1 MLGKHPTR
9 LIPLT
14 LSMALLLGTAPA
26 FAVGTPV
33 QTAAD
38 IVYRDANIYTVDDDN
53 PTATALAIKGDRIV
67 YVGGEE
73 GVEAYIGEDTKVTDL
88 NGLTVLPGIMEGHMH
103 MSSMGKTLIQLNVF
117 WKPKNV
123 ILEAVRAAAQEAEP
137 GEWIQGQGW
146 MNTIWEDT
154 DFPTKEELDAVAPDN
169 PVYLKRADGHMA
181 WVNSMALELAG
192 VTKDT
197 PNPQGGEILK
207 TEDGE
212 VLGCVT
218 DNARDFFTNIIP
230 AYSTEEQREIYLLAQ
245 NELFT
250 YGITSAMDAGC
261 DVTDIENYQYLY
273 ETGQMKL
280 RTYPLVRLLDTTNAQ
295 ADYVRENLPAG
306 MMYDNRMNLRAVK
319 ITTDGS
325 LGARSAAML
334 EEYSDREGYCGE
346 LRFTDE
352 QAYEVFKL
360 AYDQGYQIC
369 THTIGDAACRQVLDT
384 LERLQSENPQE
395 DHRLRIEHFQI
406 VAPED
411 IDRAIQMGVIPSMEF
426 IHATSDMLVA
436 EDRIGAE
443 RMKGA
448 YAWRTVLDKGSI
460 IVGGTDAPVE
470 LVNPWHN
477 FYAGVTRKN
486 RDGVPENGWY
496 AEQAVTREEVLKS
509 YTIWVAYGQF
519 EEDIKGS
526 LEVGKLA
533 DFVVIDR
540 DIMTCPEDE
549 MKDVQAL
556 MTVIGGEVVYT
567 KDTAVPTIMWHG
579 VPLTFNSALIEEPGK
594 IYAPV
599 ADVMNGI
606 GGTVEKNGEFVT
618 VTYNGVSATLP
629 VTSVSGTDYVGLR
642 ALFEGLNQSV
652 VWCQT
657 SRTVSTSTVL

>member
-14 LSMALLLGTAPA
+14 LSMALLLGAAPA
-26 FAVGTPV
+26 FAAGTPAR
-33 QTAAD
+33 TAAD
-38 IVYRDANIYTVDDDN
+38 VVYRDANIYTVDDDN

-123 ILEAVRAAAQEAEP
+123 ILEAVRAAAEEAEP

-146 MNTIWEDT
+146 MNTIWENT
-154 DFPTKEELDAVAPDN
+154 DFPTKEELDAVAPNN

-230 AYSTEEQREIYLLAQ
+230 AYSTEEQRQIYLLAQ

-384 LERLQSENPQE
+384 LERLQSENPKE
-395 DHRLRIEHFQI
+395 NHRLRIEHFQI

-567 KDTAVPTIMWHG
+567 KDTTAPTIMWHG
-579 VPLTFNSALIEEPGK
+579 VPLTFNAALIEAPGK

-599 ADVMNGI
+599 ADVVNGI
-606 GGTVEKNGEFVT
+606 GGTMEKNGESVT
-618 VTYNGVSATLP
+618 VTYNGVSTTLP
-629 VTSVSGTDYVGLR
+629 VNSVSGTDYVGLR

-652 VWCQT
+652 VWCQA
-657 SRTVSTSTVL
+657 SRTASTSAIV